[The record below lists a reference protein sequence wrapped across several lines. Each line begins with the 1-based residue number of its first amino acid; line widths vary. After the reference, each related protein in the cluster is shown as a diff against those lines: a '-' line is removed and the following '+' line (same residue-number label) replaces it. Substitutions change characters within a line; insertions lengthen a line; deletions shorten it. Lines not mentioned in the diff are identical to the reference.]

1 MTPARRAYLSELMAK
16 AWFIYRNRT
25 LPGCRV
31 ETFADALRNAWAW
44 FKRNALPSTFG
55 GQTLVLRSM
64 VQSPIRR
71 SWKGPHGESRAR
83 SLGYYTSMLGR

>member
-16 AWFIYRNRT
+16 AWFVYRNRT

-44 FKRNALPSTFG
+44 FKRKALPPVVDG
-55 GQTLVLRSM
+55 RTLVLRSM
-64 VQSPIRR
+64 LQSPIRR
-71 SWKGPHGESRAR
+71 AMPGPYGETRAR
-83 SLGYYTSMLGR
+83 SLGYVSSMVGR

>member
-1 MTPARRAYLSELMAK
+1 MTPARRACLSELMAK
-16 AWFIYRNRT
+16 AWFIYRNRS

-44 FKRNALPSTFG
+44 FKRRALPPLRG

-64 VQSPIRR
+64 LRSPIRR
-71 SWKGPHGESRAR
+71 SWTGSYSESRAR
-83 SLGYYTSMLGR
+83 SLGYVTSIVGR